1 MGREQSTDD
10 SFYSIGDISEK
21 TGIKPYILRYWEREF
36 PFLQPI
42 KNKAGHRLYT
52 QRDIYLINNIKELLY
67 NKGYSIAGAKKVLW
81 KILLGKKDSPV
92 NKFIEDIKSDL
103 YEALDEI
110 NKTLL

>member
-1 MGREQSTDD
+1 M
-10 SFYSIGDISEK
+10 
-21 TGIKPYILRYWEREF
+21 
-36 PFLQPI
+36 QPI

-67 NKGYSIAGAKKVLW
+67 NRGYSIAGAKKVLW
-81 KILLGKKDSPV
+81 KILLGKKDHPA

-103 YEALDEI
+103 YEALDMI